1 MQSNASS
8 LPIIYNFRVMLLL
21 ANVMFTCEFCQ

>member
-8 LPIIYNFRVMLLL
+8 LPVIYNYFHITHSCYATVCARDGS
-21 ANVMFTCEFCQ
+21 